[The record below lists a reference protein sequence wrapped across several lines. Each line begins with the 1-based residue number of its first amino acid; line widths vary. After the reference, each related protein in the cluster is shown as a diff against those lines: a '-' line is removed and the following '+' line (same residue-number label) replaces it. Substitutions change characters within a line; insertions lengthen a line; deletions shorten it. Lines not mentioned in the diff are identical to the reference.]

1 MFRNVAL
8 IFSGNVFSAILG
20 LVRNMIVARLLTVEH
35 FGIASTFAISMS
47 IVEML
52 TSLGMHQL
60 IIQDSKGDDP
70 RLQSGLQGFHLLRGA
85 FSSTLLFLLA
95 GPIAQF
101 MGTGDIVWAYQ
112 MLAFI
117 PLLNGMVHFD
127 IYRLQR
133 HLNYIP
139 AILTS
144 TVPALLSVL
153 LIWPL
158 YMIFKDYRV
167 MLGIILAQALASII
181 ISHLFAQRRYHL
193 ALARDIMTHAL
204 RFGWPL
210 LINGILIFFVFQGEK
225 IIVGR
230 EVGLEALAI
239 FSMGFTLTLL
249 PAMLLTN
256 SIQSVFLPLL
266 SGNKDNKSEFQR
278 LSMVT
283 LQAHFAL
290 GALFVTGGVLLGP
303 TLVHY
308 LLGEKYTP
316 LLGLFPWLVVLQAM
330 RLMEGGS
337 AIIALA
343 AGRTGVSAVSNL
355 VRISVLPFSWYVAA
369 TTSNLHLIIWL
380 AIGAELS
387 GLLVSLFMMRRQT
400 KISVSTSA
408 WPFALVMSLC
418 VMAAVYAWME
428 ENAASSPMSPLWI
441 IVIIIGLFLVSV
453 RLMKELWSYVMHQR
467 SPNMSNDPEHNQDR
481 PTTGK

>member
-1 MFRNVAL
+1 MFRNVVL

-20 LVRNMIVARLLTVEH
+20 LVRNMLVARLLTVEH

-52 TSLGMHQL
+52 TSLGLHQL
-60 IIQDSKGDDP
+60 IIQDSNGDDP

-85 FSSTLLFLLA
+85 FSSALLFLLA
-95 GPIAQF
+95 RPIANF

-117 PLLNGMVHFD
+117 PVLNGMVHFD

-133 HLNYIP
+133 QLNYTP
-139 AILTS
+139 SVLSS

-158 YMIFKDYRV
+158 YAIFEDYRV
-167 MLGIILAQALASII
+167 MLGIILAQALATMIV
-181 ISHLFAQRRYHL
+181 SHLFAQRRYRVIL
-193 ALARDIMTHAL
+193 AKDIIAHAL

-230 EVGLEALAI
+230 EIGLEALAI
-239 FSMGFTLTLL
+239 FSMGFTLTLW
-249 PAMLLTN
+249 PAMLLAN

-266 SGNKDNKSEFQR
+266 SENKENKPEFQR
-278 LSMVT
+278 LAMVT

-290 GALFVTGGVLLGP
+290 GAVFVTGGALLGP

-308 LLGEKYTP
+308 LLGAKYTP
-316 LLGLFPWLVVLQAM
+316 LLGLFPWLVVLQTM

-337 AIIALA
+337 AITALA

-355 VRISVLPFSWYVAA
+355 VRISVMPFSWYVAA
-369 TTSNLHLIIWL
+369 TTSNLHMIIWL
-380 AIGAELS
+380 AIISELA
-387 GLLVSLFMMRRQT
+387 GLLVSLFMMRRLV
-400 KISVSTSA
+400 KISVA
-408 WPFALVMSLC
+408 PNVWPFALVMSLC
-418 VMAAVYAWME
+418 ALAAIYAWIE
-428 ENAASSPMSPLWI
+428 ENPAPPVSPVWI
-441 IVIIIGLFLVSV
+441 IAIIIGLFAVSV
-453 RLMKELWSYVMHQR
+453 GVMKELRRYVLHQR
-467 SPNMSNDPEHNQDR
+467 SSSD
-481 PTTGK
+481 

>member
-1 MFRNVAL
+1 MFRNVVL

-20 LVRNMIVARLLTVEH
+20 LVRNMLVARLLSVEH

-47 IVEML
+47 VVEML
-52 TSLGMHQL
+52 TALGLHQL
-60 IIQDSKGDDP
+60 IIQDSNGDNP
-70 RLQSGLQGFHLLRGA
+70 RLQAGLQGFHLLRGV
-85 FSSTLLFLLA
+85 FSSILLFLLA
-95 GPIAQF
+95 QPIANF

-117 PLLNGMVHFD
+117 PVLNGMIHFD
-127 IYRLQR
+127 IFRLQR
-133 HLNYIP
+133 QLNYIP
-139 AILTS
+139 SILTS
-144 TVPALLSVL
+144 TVPALLSTV

-158 YMIFKDYRV
+158 YMIFGDYRV
-167 MLGIILAQALASII
+167 MLGIILAQGIATVI

-193 ALARDIMTHAL
+193 MLAKDIIARAL

-230 EVGLEALAI
+230 EIGLEALAI

-249 PAMLLTN
+249 PAMLLAN
-256 SIQSVFLPLL
+256 SVQSVFLPLL
-266 SGNKDNKSEFQR
+266 SGSKENKSGFQR
-278 LSMVT
+278 LAMVT

-400 KISVSTSA
+400 NISVSASV
-408 WPFALVMSLC
+408 WQFALVMLLC
-418 VMAAVYAWME
+418 ALAAVYAWMA
-428 ENAASSPMSPLWI
+428 ENAASSPMSPLWLI
-441 IVIIIGLFLVSV
+441 AIIIGLFLVSV
-453 RLMKELWSYVMHQR
+453 SLMKELWRFIMHQR
-467 SPNMSNDPEHNQDR
+467 SPLF
-481 PTTGK
+481 